1 MDGGYAFD
9 DTLRERINGNLRRF
23 ERQRLEAGSLRHA
36 AIAVAIVGDRRGEA
50 CFVLTLRG
58 TGLSSHA
65 GQYALPGGRVD
76 EGEDPPTAARRELHE
91 EVGLDLS
98 PEAVVGWLDDYETRS
113 AHLITPIV
121 VWVEDASR
129 LTPNPAEVD
138 EVYLVPLADLDRPG
152 NPHLSLAS
160 GSSGPLIHLS
170 VLDTVVFA
178 PAAAILY
185 QFRDVALHGRATRV
199 AHLAQPRWAWR

>member
-9 DTLRERINGNLRRF
+9 EALRERIGGNLRVF
-23 ERQRLEAGSLRHA
+23 ESRRLEAGNLRHA
-36 AIAVAIVGDRRGEA
+36 AIAVAVVGYRRGEA

-65 GQYALPGGRVD
+65 GQFALPGGRID
-76 EGEDPPTAARRELHE
+76 EGEDPPTAALRELQE
-91 EVGLDLS
+91 EVGLTLPPD
-98 PEAVVGWLDDYETRS
+98 AVIGWLDDYETRS
-113 AHLITPIV
+113 SHLITPIV

-129 LTPNPAEVD
+129 LAPNPAEVD

-160 GSSGPLIHLS
+160 GSSDPLVYLS
-170 VLDTVVFA
+170 VLDTMVFA

-185 QFRDVALHGRATRV
+185 QFRDVALHHRATRV